1 MDQMVI
7 GQTVIG
13 QTVIGQT
20 VKFRYSERKFIGFT
34 PCDKYAVFIFPPK
47 DADTGYMLVSKQ
59 HFNDYVLTKK
69 VENIYEKIT
78 LTMLGGGVDIQT
90 VIDAFISDKN
100 AIMRVGATYVDECV
114 GAVFGIDQGNY
125 SFIKIWSPQLCPY

>member
-1 MDQMVI
+1 MYD
-7 GQTVIG
+7 
-13 QTVIGQT
+13 
-20 VKFRYSERKFIGFT
+20 
-34 PCDKYAVFIFPPK
+34 
-47 DADTGYMLVSKQ
+47 
-59 HFNDYVLTKK
+59 
-69 VENIYEKIT
+69 KIT
-78 LTMLGGGVDIQT
+78 LAMLADVDIQT